1 MNNNDLISISA
12 WVKVMMGC
20 NPAFPWVNRVLIL
33 PLLFVWVM
41 VARATDHIAAPVV
54 FYNHGSSINNSTRWV
69 IHGTVLFFL
78 CTKPPFMHVWS
89 PENMKTLFFIS
100 QLSFGVHIASSFILL
115 FITRQTP
122 IAEELFAQSNE
133 YLGNVG
139 WAPRVLKA
147 IYFIPWRAAPNEMQL
162 QNLSV
167 RVLFW
172 VSRVTGACIF
182 ISILGFFVGVFIVAG
197 GYA

>member
-1 MNNNDLISISA
+1 
-12 WVKVMMGC
+12 
-20 NPAFPWVNRVLIL
+20 
-33 PLLFVWVM
+33 
-41 VARATDHIAAPVV
+41 
-54 FYNHGSSINNSTRWV
+54 
-69 IHGTVLFFL
+69 
-78 CTKPPFMHVWS
+78 
-89 PENMKTLFFIS
+89 MKTLFFIS